1 MSVSVN
7 ETEAKYEA
15 GPDTVLPPLDT
26 VPQVAR
32 TASPP
37 EELLVAVY
45 YDTSDLRLLRAG
57 ITLRRRTGGKDGG
70 WHLKLPVSGRTRE
83 EVRLPLDAGPPP
95 DEVPR
100 ELADLVRARSRDAEL
115 VPVATVSTRRQ
126 TVNLL
131 DAAGQ
136 VLAEVADDRVV
147 AERPQGTTASESWRE
162 VEVELAGG
170 DSDLL
175 AAVDAVLRR
184 HGLHPSAR
192 SAKLERVLASDLPAE
207 RQSARPTAA
216 GPAHQAV
223 TSYLAAQAEEMAA
236 LDPLV
241 RRFRPDSVHKMRI
254 ATRRLRG
261 TLRSFRSV
269 IRPDQTEDIAAELKW
284 LGDTL
289 GQARDAEVLARRMRI
304 RQEETDTAELLG
316 PVAARIESHFAD
328 AGAEA
333 RAAVLSALGSA
344 RYTALLAAL
353 DALIAEVPLGPA
365 GEEPAGVAVAA
376 AVEDS
381 FRSTRRRMRRALAS
395 PPGGDRD
402 VALHQAR
409 KAAKRT
415 RYAAEAATAVAGR
428 DASRFADQ
436 MKNVQTILGDH
447 QDTVIARQLD
457 RSLGMAAHL
466 AGENAFSYGVFY
478 EREACDARVLQD
490 QVAGIWQRASR
501 RRYRRWL

>member
-26 VPQVAR
+26 VPQVAV
-32 TASPP
+32 TANPP

-57 ITLRRRTGGKDGG
+57 ITLRRRTGGEDAG

-83 EVRLPLDAGPPP
+83 EVRLPLDAGSTP

-100 ELADLVRARSRDAEL
+100 ELAELVRARSRDAKL

-147 AERPQGTTASESWRE
+147 AERRQGSAARDSWRE

-207 RQSARPTAA
+207 RQSASPTAA

-223 TSYLAAQAEEMAA
+223 TSYLAAQAEDMAA

-254 ATRRLRG
+254 ATRRLRS

-269 IRPDQTEDIAAELKW
+269 IRPDQTEHIAAELKW

-289 GQARDAEVLARRMRI
+289 GQARDAEVLARRMRT
-304 RQEETDTAELLG
+304 RQEETDAAELLG
-316 PVAARIESHFAD
+316 PVVARIESHFAD
-328 AGAEA
+328 ADAEA
-333 RAAVLSALGSA
+333 RAAVLLALESA
-344 RYTALLAAL
+344 RYTALLAGL
-353 DALIAEVPLGPA
+353 DVLIAEPPLAPA
-365 GEEPAGVAVAA
+365 GEEPAGSAMAA
-376 AVEDS
+376 AVEALLPINAAADAPCAGLPAG
-381 FRSTRRRMRRALAS
+381 RRPRRRLA
-395 PPGGDRD
+395 PG
-402 VALHQAR
+402 AQ
-409 KAAKRT
+409 
-415 RYAAEAATAVAGR
+415 GR
-428 DASRFADQ
+428 EADQ
-436 MKNVQTILGDH
+436 VRGRGGNRRGRQGCQPVRRSDEERPDDPRRPSGHRHRPTARPQPRRGRSPGRRERVQLRH
-447 QDTVIARQLD
+447 
-457 RSLGMAAHL
+457 
-466 AGENAFSYGVFY
+466 
-478 EREACDARVLQD
+478 VL
-490 QVAGIWQRASR
+490 
-501 RRYRRWL
+501 